1 MSFEVAFQEKVLAC
15 LIAHPNFFAQVCLHA
30 EAQFDTPEM
39 KFFWQKIKDSYLT
52 YKTAPTETYLRREL
66 QKESKEDYLPVLER
80 ILRLPEDW
88 RYVES
93 EFVSFLRH
101 QAIKRALEKSIDL
114 LEKQRWDDI
123 ERLLKEAFNVG
134 REDGNLGSR
143 YFDEVRRRAATRV
156 FREKEKVG
164 TLIPPLDA
172 VLDGGVSI
180 PELCVIMGL
189 YSSGKSMMLIN
200 ILKGAV
206 LQGLPSVYYTAEMS
220 ADQVADRFDASFS
233 GININ
238 DLVERPEDVVPKI
251 EKVRRMFGD
260 LLIIKEFPA
269 RKWKVESFESH
280 LNLLDQFG
288 FHAKVVGIDYAD
300 LIAPSHIYN
309 SPYIELRTIYEELK
323 GLATE
328 KQLIIWTPTQ
338 AHRAA
343 AGKEII
349 DAEDIADSFQKV
361 MVPDVVI
368 SINQTKTEEMQNKL
382 RLFVVKNRYNKRH
395 QQITLSTDF
404 SRAQFAVLDKE
415 NW

>member
-1 MSFEVAFQEKVLAC
+1 MAFEVAFQEKVLAC
-15 LIAHPNFFAQVCLHA
+15 LISHPNFFAQVCLHA

-39 KFFWQKIKDSYLT
+39 KYLWSKIKDSYLN
-52 YKTAPTETYLRREL
+52 YKTPPTATMLRREIH
-66 QKESKEDYLPVLER
+66 KDSKDDCLPILER

-101 QAIKRALEKSIDL
+101 QAIKDALLKSVDL

-123 ERLLKEAFNVG
+123 ESLVKDAFNVG

-143 YFDEVRRRAATRV
+143 YFRETRQRAASRV

-164 TLIPPLDA
+164 TLIPQLDA
-172 VLDGGVSI
+172 VLDGGVSV
-180 PELCVIMGL
+180 PDLCVIMGL

-238 DLVERPEDVVPKI
+238 DLVEKPEVLIPKI
-251 EKVRRMFGD
+251 EKVKRLFGD

-269 RKWKVESFESH
+269 RKWKVETFESH

-300 LIAPSHIYN
+300 LIAPSHLYN

-323 GLATE
+323 GLASE
-328 KQLIIWTPTQ
+328 RQLIIWTPTQ
-338 AHRAA
+338 AHRQASH
-343 AGKEII
+343 KETL
-349 DAEDIADSFQKV
+349 DGEDIADSFQKV
-361 MVPDVVI
+361 MVPDVVL
-368 SINQTKTEEMQNKL
+368 SINQTKSEEMQNKL
-382 RLFVVKNRYNKRH
+382 RLFVVKNRFNKRH

-404 SRAQFAVLDKE
+404 ARAQFAKLEPD
-415 NW
+415 